1 MDRPTGVGLTGAANP
16 MTAST
21 ATTRHAG
28 FTLIELLIV
37 LAIFAVLLV
46 LLVPAIHRVREAAR
60 RVQCANNLK
69 QMGLAFHMRHYQLG
83 FFPTAGTTT

>member
-1 MDRPTGVGLTGAANP
+1 MLHWKVDEA
-16 MTAST
+16 
-21 ATTRHAG
+21 RH
-28 FTLIELLIV
+28 FV